1 MKILGKNSRKIH
13 LKLTLK
19 FTPFFILISVLVY
32 WYLATNYEDEVL
44 ELFKFKYRAISKY
57 FQQVPQPFTQWNIE
71 EKKNVQEL
79 IYRNE
84 AAYVVLE
91 DSRGI
96 LVDAVNL
103 KYAEKKLYLIVD
115 NPDDISV
122 NKSIQKVAI
131 PIKFGGMQVGKVYVG
146 FNSLEIARSLQSKYS
161 LAALS
166 GLAILIIGLIFTFYL
181 SSRSSKPISRLLLA
195 LDSTKGDS
203 RAILKEFKNDE
214 LGLLA
219 QKIDAILKESD
230 ESSYKLENLNRKLKE
245 TYRGNIKE
253 LDLVIKQR
261 KETEKVLRKSEEQFE
276 LLFENAPIGMVILS
290 LKGIIINVNH
300 SFCKNVGCDIDGIM
314 GLPVKKLFD
323 WGDFGDQSSDKL
335 MNMLNNLDI
344 ECTLVKKDGTTIDAV
359 VKSHTLY
366 DQNDRP
372 SKYIMQ
378 VLDISDIKNV
388 QNELIVALEKAKE
401 SDRLKS
407 AFLAQMSHEIRT
419 PLNVI
424 LTSVPILADDIGDA
438 DEDTKAILSSVD
450 SAGKRLHRTID
461 MILSMSAIQSGNYN
475 PEFESFN
482 IVEEI
487 KNLTEEFKS
496 ITDEKG
502 LKMLFSSNVSAT
514 EIIADK
520 YTVAQI
526 FQNLIGNAIK
536 YTQRGK
542 IKVLVEDASEQKGV
556 VVKVCDTGIGLSK
569 EYIERMFLPFS
580 QEDVG
585 QKREYEGNGLGLAL
599 VKEYV
604 ELNKASISVESEKN
618 KGSVFSVTFEKTYS
632 TVSQRE
638 GKNIPKN

>member
-19 FTPFFILISVLVY
+19 FAPFFILISVLVY

-44 ELFKFKYRAISKY
+44 ELFKFKSRAISKY

-71 EKKNVQEL
+71 ERKNVQEL
-79 IYRNE
+79 IFRNE

-103 KYAEKKLYLIVD
+103 KYAEKKLYLNVD

-122 NKSIQKVAI
+122 NKSIHKVAI
-131 PIKFGGMQVGKVYVG
+131 PIKFGGVLAGKVYVG

-161 LAALS
+161 FAALF

-181 SSRSSKPISRLLLA
+181 SSSSSKPISKLLLA
-195 LDSTKGDS
+195 LDSTRGDS
-203 RAILKEFKNDE
+203 RAILKGFKNDE
-214 LGLLA
+214 MGLLA

-290 LKGIIINVNH
+290 LKGIIINVND
-300 SFCKNVGCDIDGIM
+300 SFCKNVGYDIDGIM

-323 WGDFGDQSSDKL
+323 WGDFGDQSADKL
-335 MNMLNNLDI
+335 LNMLNNLDI

-366 DQNDRP
+366 DQNDKP

-378 VLDISDIKNV
+378 VLDISDIKKV

-475 PEFESFN
+475 PDFESFN
-482 IVEEI
+482 IVDEI

-502 LKMLFSSNVSAT
+502 LNLLFGSNVSAT
-514 EIIADK
+514 EITADK
-520 YTVAQI
+520 YTVVQI

-536 YTQRGK
+536 YTPKGK
-542 IKVLVEDASEQKGV
+542 IKVLVEDATEQKGV
-556 VVKVCDTGIGLSK
+556 VVKVCDTGIGLSQ
-569 EYIERMFLPFS
+569 EYIEKMFLPFS

-604 ELNKASISVESEKN
+604 ELNKASISVESEKD
-618 KGSVFSVTFEKTYS
+618 KGSIFSVTFEKTFS
-632 TVSQRE
+632 MASQ
-638 GKNIPKN
+638 K